1 MRFRAATVALQAL
14 QCAMR
19 SRLSHEVAFARI
31 MKGHSQKWS
40 SLPLGEPEA
49 CERRAET
56 LRQDRRQQRSE
67 ASEEIQQQLE
77 ALVRRADQEQQQEGI
92 RISSSPP
99 CPHLTSQGCRNERR
113 GLLCKAATTC
123 YACSLELRS
132 PCRAPAT
139 AR

>member
-19 SRLSHEVAFARI
+19 IQLSHEVAFVRI
-31 MKGHSQKWS
+31 VKGHSQKWS
-40 SLPLGEPEA
+40 SLPPEEQEA
-49 CERRAET
+49 YERRAET
-56 LRQDRRQQRSE
+56 LRQDRRQQHSE
-67 ASEEIQQQLE
+67 ASEETQQQLE
-77 ALVRRADQEQQQEGI
+77 ALVRRADEEQQPEGI
-92 RISSSPP
+92 RIPSPPP

-132 PCRAPAT
+132 PCRAST
-139 AR
+139 AAR

>member
-40 SLPLGEPEA
+40 SLPPEEQEA

-77 ALVRRADQEQQQEGI
+77 ALVRRADQEQQPEGI
-92 RISSSPP
+92 RIPSPS

-123 YACSLELRS
+123 YSFSLELRS
-132 PCRAPAT
+132 PCRAPTT

>member
-40 SLPLGEPEA
+40 SLPPEEQEA

-77 ALVRRADQEQQQEGI
+77 ALVRRADQEQQPEGI
-92 RISSSPP
+92 RIPSRPP
-99 CPHLTSQGCRNERR
+99 P
-113 GLLCKAATTC
+113 
-123 YACSLELRS
+123 
-132 PCRAPAT
+132 PPAPI
-139 AR
+139 